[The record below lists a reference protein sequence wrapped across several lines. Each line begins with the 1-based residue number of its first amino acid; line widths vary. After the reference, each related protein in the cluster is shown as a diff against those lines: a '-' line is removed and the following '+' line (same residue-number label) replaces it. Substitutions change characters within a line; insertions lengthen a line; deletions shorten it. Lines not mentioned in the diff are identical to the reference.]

1 MVRPLSNINLALNR
15 MQAIQSAGI
24 APDELDNLDIWWDP
38 SDGDNTTESGG
49 KFTTLANKGTGGT
62 ATLLPPAANTAGF
75 TAADVTAEGGLN
87 WLGFAGAEAM
97 RLPGTNVVYPRGSA
111 SCTFVAVFRT
121 EQNTSFATFLQ
132 QGLTTGTSPG
142 WIVGANHTGTP
153 DTWQFATR
161 DASLLET
168 ENLLETAVG
177 ISDGETHTIMCVR
190 DNDAGANGQVIM
202 YLDGVAVQSADLT
215 SGYGSIDEPYTATWE
230 DLMIGSRPAGGTTV
244 YQAGSEQ
251 LQGDTMIFGD
261 ALTPEEITGLHNWLM
276 AKWGG

>member
-97 RLPGTNVVYPRGSA
+97 RLPGNNVVYPRGSA
-111 SCTFVAVFRT
+111 DCSFVAVFRT
-121 EQNTSFATFLQ
+121 TQNNGFVTFMQ
-132 QGLTTGTSPG
+132 QGTTTGTSPG
-142 WIVGANHTGTP
+142 WILGGSHTGSIER
-153 DTWQFATR
+153 WQFMTR

-168 ENLLETAVG
+168 HNLLITVDG
-177 ISDGETHTIMCVR
+177 IDDGNTHTLMGVR
-190 DNDAGANGQVIM
+190 DNSAGANGQVRL
-202 YLDGVAVQSADLT
+202 YLDGVQIGSADLS
-215 SGYGSIDEPYTATWE
+215 SGYGSIDEPYTQAWE
-230 DLMIGSRPAGGTTV
+230 DLMLGARPAGGTSV
-244 YQAGSEQ
+244 YQSGATQ
-251 LQGDTMIFGD
+251 RLGDMLIFGD